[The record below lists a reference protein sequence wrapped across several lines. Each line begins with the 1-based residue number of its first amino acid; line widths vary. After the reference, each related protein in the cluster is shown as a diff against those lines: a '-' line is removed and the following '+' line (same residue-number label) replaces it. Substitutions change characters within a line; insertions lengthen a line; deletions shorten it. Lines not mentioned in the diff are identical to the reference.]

1 MQLKSSVYLS
11 GKTWLHLSH
20 FYLVQTHM
28 FDSKSIKNS
37 FASHVLFCFFK
48 WYHKTMTPFGREKK
62 TREKIIREKSLT
74 LCLICIQAFVMVST
88 PLGGT
93 LTDSIDIH
101 QGERLI

>member
-1 MQLKSSVYLS
+1 M
-11 GKTWLHLSH
+11 
-20 FYLVQTHM
+20 
-28 FDSKSIKNS
+28 
-37 FASHVLFCFFK
+37 FCFVFLNGIIK
-48 WYHKTMTPFGREKK
+48 PWPHLEEKK
-62 TREKIIREKSLT
+62 KQGKKSLEKSLT

>member
-1 MQLKSSVYLS
+1 
-11 GKTWLHLSH
+11 
-20 FYLVQTHM
+20 
-28 FDSKSIKNS
+28 
-37 FASHVLFCFFK
+37 
-48 WYHKTMTPFGREKK
+48 MTPFGREKK

-101 QGERLI
+101 QGERLIYKGGALLRTKSHL

>member
-1 MQLKSSVYLS
+1 
-11 GKTWLHLSH
+11 
-20 FYLVQTHM
+20 
-28 FDSKSIKNS
+28 
-37 FASHVLFCFFK
+37 
-48 WYHKTMTPFGREKK
+48 MTPFGREKK

>member
-1 MQLKSSVYLS
+1 
-11 GKTWLHLSH
+11 
-20 FYLVQTHM
+20 
-28 FDSKSIKNS
+28 
-37 FASHVLFCFFK
+37 
-48 WYHKTMTPFGREKK
+48 MTPFGREKK
-62 TREKIIREKSLT
+62 KPREKIIREKSLT

>member
-1 MQLKSSVYLS
+1 
-11 GKTWLHLSH
+11 
-20 FYLVQTHM
+20 
-28 FDSKSIKNS
+28 
-37 FASHVLFCFFK
+37 
-48 WYHKTMTPFGREKK
+48 MTPFGREKK

-101 QGERLI
+101 QGECLI

>member
-1 MQLKSSVYLS
+1 M
-11 GKTWLHLSH
+11 
-20 FYLVQTHM
+20 
-28 FDSKSIKNS
+28 
-37 FASHVLFCFFK
+37 FCFVFLNGIIK
-48 WYHKTMTPFGREKK
+48 LWPHLEEKK
-62 TREKIIREKSLT
+62 NQGKKIIREKSLT